1 MKSLVRWGATLGLIG
16 STLIGS
22 FFGGNLKVFAL
33 TQDEIVQKLRP
44 IPVFIVANPQSGE
57 LLVGR
62 PSNPPSGNNA
72 QQNNISVA
80 RIFISRQDAQAF
92 LDKLKTDRPELGRNM
107 QVIPRSLGELYLEA
121 QQNNNPSDRLV
132 FDLVP
137 VRQQVD
143 SAVTLLRQSGQQENQ
158 FNGVP
163 LFIARG
169 GPEKGYITMQIPQM
183 GEQEIIPVFFSKED
197 AQNMLNQFKQQN
209 PQQASTTDIQ
219 VVNFEGMLQT
229 LASKNDQWLN
239 QIVLIPPPEGREFL
253 RTLQQ
258 QSGNQNQN
266 RPSTPANANGNGNN
280 ATPNRANNQS
290 RPTSATPPANRQ
302 PNR

>member
-22 FFGGNLKVFAL
+22 LFWGDLKVFAL
-33 TQDEIVQKLRP
+33 TQDEVVQKLRP

-72 QQNNISVA
+72 QNNISVA

-92 LDKLKTDRPELGRNM
+92 LDKLRTDRPELGRNM
-107 QVIPRSLGELYLEA
+107 QVIPRSLGELYLQA
-121 QQNNNPSDRLV
+121 QQNNNQSDRLV

-169 GPEKGYITMQIPQM
+169 GPDKGYITMQIPQM
-183 GEQEIIPVFFSKED
+183 GEQQIIPVFFSKED

-229 LASKNDQWLN
+229 LASKNDAWLN

-266 RPSTPANANGNGNN
+266 RQGSPANGNN
-280 ATPNRANNQS
+280 ATPNRNNNQS
-290 RPTSATPPANRQ
+290 RPNPASVPGNRPQ
-302 PNR
+302 NR